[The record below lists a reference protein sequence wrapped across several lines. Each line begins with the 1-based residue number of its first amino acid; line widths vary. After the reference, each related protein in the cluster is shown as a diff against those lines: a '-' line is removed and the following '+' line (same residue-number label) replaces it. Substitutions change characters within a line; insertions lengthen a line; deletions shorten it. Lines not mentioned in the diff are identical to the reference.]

1 MKIEF
6 QYFKIA
12 LYIIELETSSYI
24 HDCITADVSE
34 ASVVHDDRIVYIFTD
49 KESAERMFDTID
61 IYKFFNETEVRYD
74 VLHAVLKL
82 TKWYIEDNEPAEDY
96 ELIKRKDILDPAL
109 KELLNDKNINGGH

>member
-6 QYFKIA
+6 QSFKIA
-12 LYIIELETSSYI
+12 LYMIELETQRWINDDFINGVPQASVI
-24 HDCITADVSE
+24 HD
-34 ASVVHDDRIVYIFTD
+34 DDRIVYIFTD
-49 KESAERMFDTID
+49 KESAERMFNVTD
-61 IYKFFNETEVRYD
+61 IYEFFNETEVRND

-109 KELLNDKNINGGH
+109 KELHKKSE

>member
-6 QYFKIA
+6 QSFKIA
-12 LYIIELETSSYI
+12 LYIIELETQSYI
-24 HDCITADVSE
+24 HDCITADASE
-34 ASVVHDDRIVYIFTD
+34 ASVIHDDDRIVYIFTD
-49 KESAERMFDTID
+49 KESAERMFDATD
-61 IYKFFNETEVRYD
+61 IYEFFNETEVRYD

-109 KELLNDKNINGGH
+109 KELLNDKN